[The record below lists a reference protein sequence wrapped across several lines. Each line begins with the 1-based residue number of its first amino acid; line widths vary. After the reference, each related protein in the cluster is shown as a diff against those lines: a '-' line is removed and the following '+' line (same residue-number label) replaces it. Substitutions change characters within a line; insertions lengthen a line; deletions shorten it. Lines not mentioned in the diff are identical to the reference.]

1 MKKLLDFDKENKLSL
16 PESLNSFFIRA
27 KELNECIPQLD
38 LTIFQAP
45 KELCRGISAKKLHEI
60 SILTPFIKN
69 LCDNNCVLNVVD
81 IGSGLSYL
89 GQFLALNSN
98 IQIIGLESDEH
109 RVYLADKRLENQL
122 DVLKKVKNVTFKL
135 YKDCEEQIMNIISEN
150 SNANCNLGLVSL
162 HSCGDLTP
170 QMLKLFANQSKFK
183 FLAAFSCCY
192 HSMKLDSSNTTLY

>member
-1 MKKLLDFDKENKLSL
+1 
-16 PESLNSFFIRA
+16 
-27 KELNECIPQLD
+27 
-38 LTIFQAP
+38 LTRFKAP

-60 SILTPFIKN
+60 SILTPFIIN
-69 LCDNNCVLNVVD
+69 LCENHSVSNVID

-98 IQIIGLESDEH
+98 IQIIGLESDEN

-122 DVLKKVKNVTFKL
+122 DVKQKVKNVTFKL
-135 YKDCEEQIMNIISEN
+135 HEDCEEQLMDAISEN
-150 SNANCNLGLVSL
+150 SSYSLNLGLISL

-170 QMLKLFANQSKFK
+170 QMLKLFVNQSKFK

-192 HSMKLDSSNTTLY
+192 HSMKLDLSNKFSFIFHIFVLIFKLASNYEFFFDRKMAISLIFLCHIK